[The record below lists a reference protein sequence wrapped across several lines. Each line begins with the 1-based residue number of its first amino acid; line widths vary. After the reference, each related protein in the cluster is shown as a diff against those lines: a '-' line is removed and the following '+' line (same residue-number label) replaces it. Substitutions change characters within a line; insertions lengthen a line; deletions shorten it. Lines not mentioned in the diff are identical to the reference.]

1 MIPDTWSW
9 LTPNSMGA
17 IGLLQVTGK
26 VDNILH
32 SLTGRST
39 WQQNKLY
46 LVKIDDIDEA
56 VAVKTSSTCAHLMPH
71 GGIQIRRKLDQKLIE
86 IGARNNS
93 EALFPEANSPLESQV
108 LNVLSKAQSPL
119 AAHLLLQ
126 QLELLQGVTPTEYD
140 LKRSALLD
148 HLIHPPTVVL
158 LGAPNTG
165 KSTLMNALS
174 KQNTSIVHDQAG
186 ATRDAVGARIDCAG
200 LIINLYD
207 LPGFRETED
216 LIERDAI
223 KLARKLADN
232 ATLTLLINDHEQNW
246 LECKT
251 AHLKVRSKSELGKR
265 TDADVC
271 VSAEQTTGIEKL
283 CLAIRNAIVPDTL
296 LESPRPWFFN
306 GYSPTEE

>member
-1 MIPDTWSW
+1 MSPDTWSW

-26 VDNILH
+26 VDNILR

-39 WQQNKLY
+39 WQENKLY
-46 LVKIDDIDEA
+46 LVNIAGIDEA

-71 GGIQIRRKLDQKLIE
+71 GGIQIRRKLDQKLVE
-86 IGARNNS
+86 IGAKNTS
-93 EALFPEANSPLESQV
+93 EQRFPEANSLLESQV

-119 AAHLLLQ
+119 AAQLLLQ
-126 QLELLQGVTPTEYD
+126 QLKLLQGVTPTEND
-140 LKRSALLD
+140 LNRSASLD

-174 KQNTSIVHDQAG
+174 KQNTSIVHDQPG

-216 LIERDAI
+216 LIEREAI
-223 KLARKLADN
+223 EIARKIAGN

-251 AHLKVRSKSELGKR
+251 AHLKVRTKSELSESA
-265 TDADVC
+265 DADIY
-271 VSAEQTTGIEKL
+271 VSAEQATGIEKL
-283 CLAIRNAIVPDTL
+283 CLAIRNAIVPDIL
-296 LESPRPWFFN
+296 LESPKPWFFN